1 MKSIGLLGLD
11 PKPQTLLAR
20 LNWTFSSLVG
30 TLYPMYTIVGLG
42 NPGEEYEGT
51 RHNIGRMAVQ
61 AFARAQELS
70 DFEFDKKANAQ
81 VAGGAVKKEKFTLVL
96 PDTFMNKS
104 GNAVA
109 RFVKSKKAAEN
120 LVVIHDD
127 LDLPLGRFK
136 ISFNRG
142 SGGHRG
148 VESIIRAIKTEAFV
162 RLRVGIS
169 KDAGKGKVKKPV
181 GEKAVED
188 FILGKFKPAEAL
200 EFKKVS
206 KKISEALELL
216 VREDRE
222 KAMGVFNGR

>member
-1 MKSIGLLGLD
+1 MS
-11 PKPQTLLAR
+11 
-20 LNWTFSSLVG
+20 
-30 TLYPMYTIVGLG
+30 YTIVGLG

-51 RHNIGRMAVQ
+51 RHNTGRMCVE
-61 AFARAQELS
+61 AFAKSQECDGFS
-70 DFEFDKKANAQ
+70 FDKKANAQ
-81 VAGGAVKKEKFTLVL
+81 VVEGKIKKERLTLVL

-109 RFVKSKKAAEN
+109 RFVKSKKAAES

-148 VESIIRAIKTEAFV
+148 VESIKRAIKTEAFV
-162 RLRVGIS
+162 RVRVGIS

-181 GEKAVED
+181 GEKAVGD
-188 FILGKFKPAEAL
+188 FILGKFKPTELA
-200 EFKKVS
+200 EFKKVQ
-206 KKISEALELL
+206 KRVSEALAIL
-216 VREDRE
+216 VSEGRER
-222 KAMGVFNGR
+222 AMGEFNSR